1 MIFQISHISVPEE
14 SLEGRDGEHSLHEV
28 SSEVFSPAEDAGE
41 EDEGS
46 GKEEESKNQ
55 EDQGEEFDMQYY
67 FSISNWDLKLS
78 MSIS

>member
-1 MIFQISHISVPEE
+1 MVFHISHISVPEE
-14 SLEGRDGEHSLHEV
+14 SAEGRDDERSLHEV
-28 SSEVFSPAEDAGE
+28 SSEVFSAAEDAGE

-46 GKEEESKNQ
+46 GKEEESKDQ

-67 FSISNWDLKLS
+67 FSVSNWDLKLC